1 MPDSETKTESVIATA
16 KSKSKK
22 RVRGNA
28 VTRLAKATARNVR
41 DKSEELSAALVNRA
55 LEGDVSCTK
64 LLLTLSRNALRK
76 NANSG
81 AWQRNSPTRPNG
93 KVTGQRPAPILK
105 TSLTTTNTVRCK
117 FPLQPKSAD
126 TLTPKFKGRS
136 VRSGP

>member
-1 MPDSETKTESVIATA
+1 MPDSKTKTESVIATA

-64 LLLTLSRNALRK
+64 LLLTLIEKCPEKKRKFRSMAEELANA
-76 NANSG
+76 AQ
-81 AWQRNSPTRPNG
+81 WQGDWPKARPI
-93 KVTGQRPAPILK
+93 PK
-105 TSLTTTNTVRCK
+105 TSMTATNTFRCK
-117 FPLQPKSAD
+117 FPRQPKSAD
-126 TLTPKFKGRS
+126 IPQGKKQ
-136 VRSGP
+136 GPLR

>member
-1 MPDSETKTESVIATA
+1 MPDSKTKTESAIPTA
-16 KSKSKK
+16 KSKPKK
-22 RVRGNA
+22 RVRGDA
-28 VTRLAKATARNVR
+28 VARLAKATARNVR

-93 KVTGQRPAPILK
+93 KVTGQRPAPIPK
-105 TSLTTTNTVRCK
+105 TSMTATNTFRCK
-117 FPLQPKSAD
+117 FPRQPKSAD
-126 TLTPKFKGRS
+126 IPQGKKQ
-136 VRSGP
+136 GPLR

>member
-1 MPDSETKTESVIATA
+1 MPDSKTKMESVIATA

-64 LLLTLSRNALRK
+64 LLLTLIEKCPEKKRKFRSMAEELANA
-76 NANSG
+76 AQ
-81 AWQRNSPTRPNG
+81 WQGDWPKARPNPEDFDDSDEYLS
-93 KVTGQRPAPILK
+93 VQVPAPTQI
-105 TSLTTTNTVRCK
+105 
-117 FPLQPKSAD
+117 
-126 TLTPKFKGRS
+126 G
-136 VRSGP
+136 